1 MSKQNIIQLVKLLN
15 NDVLPTQLNYNF
27 NPVFHYDVDKIQYNS
42 YYKSFEF
49 FESKFPSGFES
60 MPGYYRIIN
69 EIRYNAKTP
78 LDEMNDRINLSN
90 SIDISNVRIS

>member
-1 MSKQNIIQLVKLLN
+1 MSKQSIIQLVKLLN
-15 NDVLPTQLNYNF
+15 NDTLPLQLDYTMQPIIN
-27 NPVFHYDVDKIQYNS
+27 YDVDKIQYNS

-49 FESKFPSGFES
+49 FESKFPSGFDS